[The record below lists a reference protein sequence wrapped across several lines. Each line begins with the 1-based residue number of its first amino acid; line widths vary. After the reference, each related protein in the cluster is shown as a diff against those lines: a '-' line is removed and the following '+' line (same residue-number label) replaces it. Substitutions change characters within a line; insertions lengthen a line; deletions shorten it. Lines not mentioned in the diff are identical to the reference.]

1 VAPLAGGLFLAI
13 AVIAWL
19 KGFLR
24 RLSTELA
31 VTDRRVITKVGLI
44 RRTTME
50 MNLSKVESVVVD
62 QGVLGRMLDYG
73 TVIVKGTGGGLEPLS
88 MIDGPLDFRSRIT
101 AG

>member
-1 VAPLAGGLFLAI
+1 
-13 AVIAWL
+13 
-19 KGFLR
+19 
-24 RLSTELA
+24 
-31 VTDRRVITKVGLI
+31 
-44 RRTTME
+44 
-50 MNLSKVESVVVD
+50 VESVVVD